1 MHSPA
6 LFIAIEGLDG
16 SGGTTQV
23 RELAAWSTTQAKP
36 VLCTREPTDGPIG
49 RLIRRALSPSDE
61 ASVLSDAVLPYLF
74 AADRRD
80 HLDRRV
86 LPALHAGTTVI
97 TDRYVPSSLAY
108 QGLTIGVDA
117 AFELNAAFR
126 APDLTV
132 VLEVSPEECMRRIA
146 ARGGTLERFEDLD
159 RLTAIRTCYAAGLAR
174 LEQRGDRILRVDVT
188 RPVRDVAARI
198 RAAVEVLSPA

>member
-1 MHSPA
+1 MHTNA

-23 RELAAWSTTQAKP
+23 RELAGGLTSRAMP
-36 VLCTREPTDGPIG
+36 VLCTEPTDGPIG

-97 TDRYVPSSLAY
+97 IDRYVPSSLAY

-146 ARGGTLERFEDLD
+146 ARGGTLERFEDLE
-159 RLTAIRTCYAAGLAR
+159 RLTAIRTCYAAGLHDWSNEATAFCGR
-174 LEQRGDRILRVDVT
+174 CT
-188 RPVRDVAARI
+188 RPVDDVAARI
-198 RAAVEVLSPA
+198 RAAVEELRPA

>member
-1 MHSPA
+1 MSRIA
-6 LFIAIEGLDG
+6 LALVIAGLVT
-16 SGGTTQV
+16 SIHACATVGGTTQV
-23 RELAAWSTTQAKP
+23 RELAEWLTTRAMP

-132 VLEVSPEECMRRIA
+132 VLEVSPE
-146 ARGGTLERFEDLD
+146 
-159 RLTAIRTCYAAGLAR
+159 
-174 LEQRGDRILRVDVT
+174 
-188 RPVRDVAARI
+188 P
-198 RAAVEVLSPA
+198 PA

>member
-1 MHSPA
+1 MTNPA

-23 RELAAWSTTQAKP
+23 RLLAEWLTARSVP
-36 VLCTREPTDGPIG
+36 VQCTREPTDGPVG
-49 RLIRRALSPSDE
+49 RLIRRALSPQDP
-61 ASVLSDAVLPYLF
+61 AAVLGDTVLPYLF

-80 HLDRRV
+80 HLDRLV
-86 LPALHAGTTVI
+86 LPQLQAGITVV

-108 QGLTIGVDA
+108 QGLSIGVEA
-117 AFELNAAFR
+117 ALELNAGFR

-146 ARGGTLERFEDLD
+146 ARGDTLERFEDLD
-159 RLTAIRTCYAAGLAR
+159 RLTAIRTCYASGLAR
-174 LEQRGDRILRVDVT
+174 LEARGDLILRVDGA
-188 RPVRDVAARI
+188 RPVHEVADRI
-198 RAAVEVLSPA
+198 RAAVAQLR

>member
-1 MHSPA
+1 MPTPG

-23 RELAAWSTTQAKP
+23 RRLAEWLSSHQQP
-36 VLCTREPTDGPIG
+36 VQCTREPTDGPVG
-49 RLIRRALSPSDE
+49 KLIRRSLSPADP
-61 ASVLSDAVLPYLF
+61 ASVLSDRVLPHLF

-80 HLDRRV
+80 HLDRLV
-86 LPALHAGTTVI
+86 HPTLAAGTTVI

-108 QGLTIGVDA
+108 QGLTIGVQA
-117 AFELNAAFR
+117 AFDLNAAFR

-132 VLEVSPEECMRRIA
+132 VLEVAPQECMRRIV

-159 RLTAIRTCYAAGLAR
+159 RLTAIRQCYEAGLE
-174 LEQRGDRILRVDVT
+174 LLGQRGDRILRVDGSQ
-188 RPVRDVAARI
+188 PVERVAATI
-198 RAAVEVLSPA
+198 RAAVEPLR

>member
-1 MHSPA
+1 MPTPG

-23 RELAAWSTTQAKP
+23 RRLAKWLSSVQQPTR
-36 VLCTREPTDGPIG
+36 CTREPTDGPIG
-49 RLIRRALSPSDE
+49 QLIRRSLSPTDP
-61 ASVLSDAVLPYLF
+61 ASVLSDRVLPLLF

-80 HLDRRV
+80 HLDRLV
-86 LPALHAGTTVI
+86 DPTLAGGTAVI

-108 QGLTIGVDA
+108 QGLTIGVQA
-117 AFELNAAFR
+117 AFDLNAAFR

-132 VLEVSPEECMRRIA
+132 VLEVSPEACMRRIV

-159 RLTAIRTCYAAGLAR
+159 RLTAIRQCYEAGLA
-174 LEQRGDRILRVDVT
+174 LLAGRGDRILRVDGAQSIEV
-188 RPVRDVAARI
+188 VAATI
-198 RAAVEVLSPA
+198 RAAVEPLL